1 MSYAIQSKRKL
12 QQAKSV
18 SRQLK
23 GSKVGYG
30 YGYVVESLLATTFA
44 DPTAIAAANAAKRG
58 QKKPGSSAGG
68 GRRSGGGGGGKPGSQ
83 GKVGMLSKVAEEP
96 VGAVEGDEEEEEDA

>member
-1 MSYAIQSKRKL
+1 M
-12 QQAKSV
+12 

-58 QKKPGSSAGG
+58 QKKSGASAGG
-68 GRRSGGGGGGKPGSQ
+68 GRRSGGGGGKPGSQ